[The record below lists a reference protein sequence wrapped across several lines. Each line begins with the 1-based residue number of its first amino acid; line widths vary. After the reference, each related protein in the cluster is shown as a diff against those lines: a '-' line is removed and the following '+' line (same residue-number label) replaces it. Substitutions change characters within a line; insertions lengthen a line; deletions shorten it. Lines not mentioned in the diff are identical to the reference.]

1 MPYLRI
7 YKGETVRDVPFEG
20 TPLLL
25 HVLLGAGESVPTPCG
40 GKGTCGKCL
49 VRAEGCLSGQAEKG
63 NGISL
68 WRSCQT
74 RLTGDAQVWL
84 NEQEQLQHIA
94 LSGDMPSFVF
104 SPMEGE
110 KGLAVDIGTT
120 TMAAT
125 LIDLNSGR
133 VLAADSM
140 ENPQRSVAF
149 DVIGRIEA
157 AMHGQGMKLA
167 GQVQEAIS
175 RLLQNLGGQADVA
188 VITGNTTM
196 LYLLTGRDP
205 EPLSHAPFEADCLF
219 GVSQPFSFLPR
230 VYLPRCISAFVGAD
244 IACAILASRMM
255 TKKETSLLI
264 DIGTNGEIALW
275 HQGKLYCC
283 ATAAGP
289 AFEGGS
295 IRCGCGSI
303 KGAIDR
309 VWIEEGKL
317 HFTVIGEGKPK
328 GICGSGLLDAV
339 ASLLALGQIEDT
351 GLMEQEVNLTD
362 DIRIIPQDIR
372 NLQLA
377 KGAIAAGLMTLCET
391 VGIRPGDIHTLYLA
405 GGFGK
410 HINPESAQAIGLIP
424 AVLTGR
430 TVVLGNAA
438 LTGAQMLLLRSL
450 FTEEIENM
458 AQSCEVVTLSGSPV
472 FSSHYMECMMLCPI
486 EE

>member
-7 YKGETVRDVPFEG
+7 HKGETVRDVPFEG

-25 HVLLGAGESVPTPCG
+25 HVLAGAGEFPPTPCG

-63 NGISL
+63 NGMNI

-84 NEQEQLQHIA
+84 KEQEQLQHIA
-94 LSGDMPSFVF
+94 LSGEMPSFAL
-104 SPMEGE
+104 SPMEGG

-120 TMAAT
+120 TMAAA
-125 LIDLNSGR
+125 LMDLKSGR

-140 ENPQRSVAF
+140 ENPQRTVAF
-149 DVIGRIEA
+149 DIIGRIEA
-157 AMHGQGMKLA
+157 AMRGQGLVLA

-205 EPLSHAPFEADCLF
+205 KPLSHAPFEADCLF
-219 GVSQPFSFLPR
+219 GVTQPFPFLPR
-230 VYLPRCISAFVGAD
+230 AYLPRCISAFVGAD

-255 TKKETSLLI
+255 AKKETSLLI

-303 KGAIDR
+303 RGAIDR
-309 VWIEEGKL
+309 VWAEEGKL
-317 HFTVIGEGKPK
+317 RFTVIGGGRPK
-328 GICGSGLLDAV
+328 GICGSGLLDAA

-351 GLMEQEVNLTD
+351 GLMEQEVSLTE
-362 DIRIIPQDIR
+362 DIRITSQDIR
-372 NLQLA
+372 SLQLA
-377 KGAIAAGLMTLCET
+377 KGAIAAGLMTLLEK
-391 VGIRPGDIHTLYLA
+391 VGIRPGDVCALYLA

-410 HINPESAQAIGLIP
+410 HINPESARAIGLIP

-430 TVVLGNAA
+430 TAVLGNAA
-438 LTGAQMLLLRSL
+438 LTGAQMLLLRRP
-450 FTEEIENM
+450 FMEEIDSL
-458 AQSCEVVTLSGSPV
+458 AQACEVVTLSGSPV
-472 FSSHYMECMMLCPI
+472 FSRHYMECMMLCPI
-486 EE
+486 EA